1 MNLYLAMNDKA
12 DKLMYSCLNDYSD
25 SKIYFYI
32 KINTCQILTCHV
44 NQLLFQKYNCVHH
57 IDQN

>member
-1 MNLYLAMNDKA
+1 
-12 DKLMYSCLNDYSD
+12 MYSCLNDYSD